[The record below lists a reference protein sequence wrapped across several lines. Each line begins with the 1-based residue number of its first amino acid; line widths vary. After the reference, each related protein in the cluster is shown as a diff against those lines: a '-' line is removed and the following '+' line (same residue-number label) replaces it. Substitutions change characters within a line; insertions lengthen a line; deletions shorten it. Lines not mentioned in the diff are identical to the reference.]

1 MKTECT
7 KLRADFQPLGKREIV
22 ADFDGGA
29 ITSDGGAL
37 LLREIEKRT
46 AILKR
51 FATCFTDYRDPKRLE
66 HDVLSL
72 VSQRVFGLALGY
84 EDLNDHDE
92 LSKDKMLAVAI
103 GKTDP
108 TGNTRKSDKDKGRPL
123 AGKSTL
129 NRLELTPADA
139 SKKSAY
145 KKITLVQES
154 VDKLLVDVFLES
166 YSEIPAQIILDVDA
180 TDDPLHGNQEGRFFH
195 GYYKAYCYLPLYIF
209 AGEHLLCARLR
220 TASNDAAAGTVEELS
235 PIVERI
241 RNKWPETRIVV
252 RGDSGFCRE
261 ELMCWC
267 EDHDVDYV
275 LGVAK
280 NNRLKMALAEEMA
293 LAKAL
298 YQCSDAASRVFKDF
312 CYSTLNTWRWHRR
325 VIGKAEHL
333 SKGENPRFI
342 VTSFTK
348 EEYEAQ
354 ELYEKVYCARG
365 DMENRIK
372 EQQLMLFAART
383 STSKMRSNQIR
394 LYFSS
399 IAYVLIQAL
408 RRLGLADTEMAKA
421 QCNTIRTKLLKIG
434 ARLRITVRKVWVS
447 LAEGYPYKEIFDRI
461 MRRLSQLPIRV

>member
-7 KLRADFQPLGKREIV
+7 KLQTDFQPLGKREIV
-22 ADFDGGA
+22 ADFNGGA

-37 LLREIEKRT
+37 LLREIEQRT

-51 FATCFTDYRDPKRLE
+51 FANCFTDYRDPKRLE

-108 TGNTRKSDKDKGRPL
+108 TGKERKSDKDKGRPL

-129 NRLELTPADA
+129 NRLELTPAHA
-139 SKKSAY
+139 SKKSTY
-145 KKITLVQES
+145 KKITLAEES

-166 YSEIPAQIILDVDA
+166 YAEIPEQIILDVDA

-220 TASNDAAAGTVEELS
+220 TAGNDAAAGTVEELS
-235 PIVERI
+235 LIVERV
-241 RNKWPETRIVV
+241 RDTWPETRIVV

-275 LGVAK
+275 LGIAK
-280 NNRLKMALAEEMA
+280 NNRLKMEIAEEMA
-293 LAKAL
+293 LAKGL
-298 YQCSDAASRVFKDF
+298 YQCRDAASRVFKDF
-312 CYSTLNTWRWHRR
+312 CYSTRNTWRWRRR

-333 SKGENPRFI
+333 AKGENPRFI

-354 ELYEKVYCARG
+354 ELYEKMYCARG

-408 RRLGLADTEMAKA
+408 RRLGLAGTEMAKA
-421 QCNTIRTKLLKIG
+421 QCNTIRLKLLKIG

-447 LAEGYPYKEIFDRI
+447 LADGYPYKDFFDKV
-461 MRRLSQLPIRV
+461 MRRIAQLPIQI